1 MRPLA
6 LQIYKLLVSIFNR
19 YFPKYPLLQK
29 LFARIATIKSKTD
42 EIIKIELPGCDTHKF
57 FQAYKQF
64 SNQRIWIRLNDDK
77 VGRYFFKINLDLN
90 KNKRSLLPNFIQYL
104 DSVLALDVIAQCKDR
119 NIPIMVNHDCF
130 FSILEHDPDLLVFYN
145 LAFFR
150 LI

>member
-42 EIIKIELPGCDTHKF
+42 EIIKINL
-57 FQAYKQF
+57 
-64 SNQRIWIRLNDDK
+64 DK
-77 VGRYFFKINLDLN
+77 LDLN

-104 DSVLALDVIAQCKDR
+104 DSALALDVIAQCKHR

-130 FSILEHDPDLLVFYN
+130 FSILEHDLDLLVFYN

-150 LI
+150 LILNNNPIEHFIKINNCWADPFIMDLFHLIFDSS